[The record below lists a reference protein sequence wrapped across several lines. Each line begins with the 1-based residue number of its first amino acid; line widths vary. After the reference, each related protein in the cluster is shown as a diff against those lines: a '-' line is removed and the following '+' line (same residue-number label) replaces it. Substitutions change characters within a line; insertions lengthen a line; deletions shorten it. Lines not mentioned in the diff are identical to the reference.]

1 MKITFRFFGIISAML
16 MTFLLSSCKPQVAAE
31 VTVESI
37 ELAEETKAKLNKI
50 VVGNKVELI
59 SMIKYS
65 DGQTKS
71 IGIVDTKLKYTVL
84 GTSCK
89 MALDGRTLCA
99 DFLGHG
105 SVMPTYEGVSES
117 RLERF
122 EFDVVAKEPLSLVGI
137 EVSQKSIALQVNSTV
152 TLSETVTA
160 KYNDGTTKT
169 VKPIYKTNDAS
180 ETYIKLSGLKVQ
192 GMAAGKTSITATF
205 EGKTD
210 TINVTVNSVIGA
222 DDVLQTFTVEPSNIV
237 LNEGNEFD
245 LSTKLT
251 AQATYK
257 DAGILPV
264 TPTYVSGDSNTATVT
279 GTMLKGIKTGSTTLT
294 ATYTD
299 SNGNSKSATVNV
311 KIDPPVLDRIE
322 VGATAKNVSVA
333 VGKTVEL
340 EKEAIAHYSDGNT
353 KSVTV
358 TYTMAENDFASLSDY
373 TVTGKSVGT
382 ATAVAHFEDKTD
394 TVNVTVQQA
403 TGSEGGGNAGF
414 QFNSK

>member
-37 ELAEETKAKLNKI
+37 ELTEETKAKLNKI

-122 EFDVVAKEPLSLVGI
+122 EFDVAAKEPLRLDGI
-137 EVSQKSIALQVNSTV
+137 EVSQKAIALQVNSTV

-169 VKPIYKTNDAS
+169 VKPIYKSNDAS
-180 ETYIKLSGLKVQ
+180 ETHIKLSGLRVQ
-192 GMAAGKTSITATF
+192 GIAAGKTSITATF

-210 TINVTVNSVIGA
+210 TINVTVSSAIGA

-257 DAGILPV
+257 NAGILPV

-382 ATAVAHFEDKTD
+382 ATAVVHFEDKTD

>member
-1 MKITFRFFGIISAML
+1 MKITFRFFGIISAIL

-37 ELAEETKAKLNKI
+37 SLTEETKAKLNKI

-105 SVMPTYEGVSES
+105 TVMPTYEGVSES

-169 VKPIYKTNDAS
+169 VKPIYKSNDAS

-210 TINVTVNSVIGA
+210 TINVTVSSAIGA

-257 DAGILPV
+257 NAGILPV

-299 SNGNSKSATVNV
+299 SNGNSKSATVDV

-414 QFNSK
+414 QF

>member
-37 ELAEETKAKLNKI
+37 ELTEETKAKLNKI

-169 VKPIYKTNDAS
+169 VKPIYKSNDAS

-210 TINVTVNSVIGA
+210 TINVTVSSAIGA

-257 DAGILPV
+257 NAGILPV

-279 GTMLKGIKTGSTTLT
+279 GTIIKGIKTGSTTLT

-311 KIDPPVLDRIE
+311 KINPPVLDRIE

-403 TGSEGGGNAGF
+403 TGSEGGGNAWF
-414 QFNSK
+414 QF

>member
-37 ELAEETKAKLNKI
+37 SLTEETKAKLNKI

-71 IGIVDTKLKYTVL
+71 IGIMDTKLKYTVL

-105 SVMPTYEGVSES
+105 SVIPTYEGVSES

-122 EFDVVAKEPLSLVGI
+122 EFDVAAKEPLRLVGI

-169 VKPIYKTNDAS
+169 VKPIYKSNDAS

-192 GMAAGKTSITATF
+192 GVVAGKTSITATF

-210 TINVTVNSVIGA
+210 TINVTVSSAIGA

-257 DAGILPV
+257 NAGILPV

-299 SNGNSKSATVNV
+299 SNGNSKSATVDV

-403 TGSEGGGNAGF
+403 TGSEGGGNLGF
-414 QFNSK
+414 QF

>member
-37 ELAEETKAKLNKI
+37 ELTEETKAKLNKI

-122 EFDVVAKEPLSLVGI
+122 EFDVAAKEPLRLDGI
-137 EVSQKSIALQVNSTV
+137 EVSQKAIALQVNSTV

-169 VKPIYKTNDAS
+169 VKPTYKTNDAS

-205 EGKTD
+205 E
-210 TINVTVNSVIGA
+210 
-222 DDVLQTFTVEPSNIV
+222 
-237 LNEGNEFD
+237 
-245 LSTKLT
+245 
-251 AQATYK
+251 
-257 DAGILPV
+257 
-264 TPTYVSGDSNTATVT
+264 
-279 GTMLKGIKTGSTTLT
+279 
-294 ATYTD
+294 
-299 SNGNSKSATVNV
+299 
-311 KIDPPVLDRIE
+311 
-322 VGATAKNVSVA
+322 
-333 VGKTVEL
+333 
-340 EKEAIAHYSDGNT
+340 
-353 KSVTV
+353 
-358 TYTMAENDFASLSDY
+358 
-373 TVTGKSVGT
+373 
-382 ATAVAHFEDKTD
+382 
-394 TVNVTVQQA
+394 
-403 TGSEGGGNAGF
+403 
-414 QFNSK
+414 

>member
-16 MTFLLSSCKPQVAAE
+16 MTFLLSSCKPQVTAE

-37 ELAEETKAKLNKI
+37 ELTEETKAKLNKI

-122 EFDVVAKEPLSLVGI
+122 EFDVAAKEPLRLDGI
-137 EVSQKSIALQVNSTV
+137 EVSQKAIALQVNSTV

-169 VKPIYKTNDAS
+169 VKPIYKSNDAS
-180 ETYIKLSGLKVQ
+180 ETYINLSGLKVQ

-210 TINVTVNSVIGA
+210 TINVTVSSAIGA

-257 DAGILPV
+257 NAGILPV

-311 KIDPPVLDRIE
+311 KINPPVLDRIE

-382 ATAVAHFEDKTD
+382 ATAVVHFEDKTD

-414 QFNSK
+414 QF

>member
-16 MTFLLSSCKPQVAAE
+16 MTFLLSSCKPQVTAE

-37 ELAEETKAKLNKI
+37 ELTEETKAKLNKI

-122 EFDVVAKEPLSLVGI
+122 EFDVAAKEPLRLDGI
-137 EVSQKSIALQVNSTV
+137 EVSQKAIALQVNSTV

-169 VKPIYKTNDAS
+169 VKPIYKSNDAS
-180 ETYIKLSGLKVQ
+180 ETYINLSGLKVQ

-210 TINVTVNSVIGA
+210 TINVTVSSAIGA

-257 DAGILPV
+257 NAGILPV

-279 GTMLKGIKTGSTTLT
+279 GTMLKGIKRGSTTLT

-414 QFNSK
+414 QF

>member
-37 ELAEETKAKLNKI
+37 ELTEETKAKLNKI

-122 EFDVVAKEPLSLVGI
+122 EFDVAAKEPLRLDGI

-169 VKPIYKTNDAS
+169 VKPIYKSNDAS
-180 ETYIKLSGLKVQ
+180 ETYIKLSGLRVQ

-210 TINVTVNSVIGA
+210 TINVTVSSAIGA

-257 DAGILPV
+257 NAGILPV

-394 TVNVTVQQA
+394 TVNITVQQA
-403 TGSEGGGNAGF
+403 TGSEGGGNLGF
-414 QFNSK
+414 QF

>member
-37 ELAEETKAKLNKI
+37 ELTEETKAKLNKI

-122 EFDVVAKEPLSLVGI
+122 EFDVAAKEPLRLDGI

-169 VKPIYKTNDAS
+169 VKPIYKSNDAS

-210 TINVTVNSVIGA
+210 TINVTVSSAIGA

-257 DAGILPV
+257 NAGILPV

-311 KIDPPVLDRIE
+311 KIDPPMLDRIE

-394 TVNVTVQQA
+394 TVNITVQQA
-403 TGSEGGGNAGF
+403 TGSEGGGNLGF
-414 QFNSK
+414 QF

>member
-37 ELAEETKAKLNKI
+37 SLTEETKAKLNKI

-105 SVMPTYEGVSES
+105 TVMPTYEGVSES

-169 VKPIYKTNDAS
+169 VKPIYKSNDAS

-192 GMAAGKTSITATF
+192 GVVAGKTSITATF

-210 TINVTVNSVIGA
+210 TINVTVSSAIGA

-257 DAGILPV
+257 NAGILPV

-299 SNGNSKSATVNV
+299 SNGNSKTATVNV

-322 VGATAKNVSVA
+322 VGATAKNVSIA

-414 QFNSK
+414 QF

>member
-31 VTVESI
+31 VTVASI
-37 ELAEETKAKLNKI
+37 SLTEETKARLNKI

-169 VKPIYKTNDAS
+169 VKPIYKSNDAS

-210 TINVTVNSVIGA
+210 TINVTVSSAIGA

-257 DAGILPV
+257 NAGILPV

-299 SNGNSKSATVNV
+299 SNGNSKSATVDV

-414 QFNSK
+414 QF

>member
-31 VTVESI
+31 VTVASI
-37 ELAEETKAKLNKI
+37 SLTEETKAKLNKI

-169 VKPIYKTNDAS
+169 VKPIYKSNDAS

-210 TINVTVNSVIGA
+210 TINVTVSSAIGA

-257 DAGILPV
+257 NAGILPV

-299 SNGNSKSATVNV
+299 SNGNSKSATVDV

-414 QFNSK
+414 QF

>member
-37 ELAEETKAKLNKI
+37 SLTEETKAKLNKI

-169 VKPIYKTNDAS
+169 VKPIYKSNDAS

-210 TINVTVNSVIGA
+210 TINVTVSSAIGA

-257 DAGILPV
+257 NAGILPV

-299 SNGNSKSATVNV
+299 SNGNSKSATVDV

-414 QFNSK
+414 QF

>member
-37 ELAEETKAKLNKI
+37 ELTEETKAKLNKI

-122 EFDVVAKEPLSLVGI
+122 EFDVAAKEPLRLDGI
-137 EVSQKSIALQVNSTV
+137 EVFQKAIALQVNSTV

-169 VKPIYKTNDAS
+169 VKPIYKSNDAS
-180 ETYIKLSGLKVQ
+180 ETFIKLSGLKVQ

-210 TINVTVNSVIGA
+210 TINVTVSSAIGA
-222 DDVLQTFTVEPSNIV
+222 NDVLQTFTVEPSNIV

-257 DAGILPV
+257 NAGILPV

-414 QFNSK
+414 QF

>member
-37 ELAEETKAKLNKI
+37 SLTEETKAKLNKI

-105 SVMPTYEGVSES
+105 TVMPTYEGVSES

-169 VKPIYKTNDAS
+169 VKPIYKSNDAS

-192 GMAAGKTSITATF
+192 GVVAGKTSITATF

-210 TINVTVNSVIGA
+210 TINVTVSSAIGA

-257 DAGILPV
+257 NAGILPV

-299 SNGNSKSATVNV
+299 SNGNSKSATVDV

-414 QFNSK
+414 QF

>member
-37 ELAEETKAKLNKI
+37 SLTEETKAKLNKI

-71 IGIVDTKLKYTVL
+71 IGIMDTKLKYTVL

-122 EFDVVAKEPLSLVGI
+122 EFDVAAKEPLSLVGI

-169 VKPIYKTNDAS
+169 VKPTYKTNDAS

-210 TINVTVNSVIGA
+210 TINVTVSSAIGA

-237 LNEGNEFD
+237 LNEGNELD

-257 DAGILPV
+257 NAGILPV

-311 KIDPPVLDRIE
+311 KINPPVLDRIE
-322 VGATAKNVSVA
+322 VGATAKNMSVA

-358 TYTMAENDFASLSDY
+358 AYTMAENDFASLSDY

-414 QFNSK
+414 QF

>member
-37 ELAEETKAKLNKI
+37 ELTEETKVKLNKI

-122 EFDVVAKEPLSLVGI
+122 EFDVAAKEPLRLDGI

-169 VKPIYKTNDAS
+169 VKPIYKSNDAL

-210 TINVTVNSVIGA
+210 TINVTVSSAIGA

-257 DAGILPV
+257 NAGILPV
-264 TPTYVSGDSNTATVT
+264 TPTYVSSDSNTATVT

-414 QFNSK
+414 QF

>member
-1 MKITFRFFGIISAML
+1 MKITFRFFGIISAIL

-37 ELAEETKAKLNKI
+37 SLTEETKAKLNKI

-105 SVMPTYEGVSES
+105 SVIPTYEGVSES

-122 EFDVVAKEPLSLVGI
+122 EFDVAAKEPLRLDGI

-169 VKPIYKTNDAS
+169 VKPIYKINDAS

-210 TINVTVNSVIGA
+210 TINVTVSSAIGA

-257 DAGILPV
+257 NAGILPV

-382 ATAVAHFEDKTD
+382 ATAVAHFEDTTD

-414 QFNSK
+414 QF